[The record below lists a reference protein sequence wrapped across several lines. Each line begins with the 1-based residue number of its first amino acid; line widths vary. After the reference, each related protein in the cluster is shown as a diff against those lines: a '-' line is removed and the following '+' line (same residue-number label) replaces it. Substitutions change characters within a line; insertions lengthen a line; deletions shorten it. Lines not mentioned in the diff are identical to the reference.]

1 MSYGTRVK
9 QVNEDELREELMQDH
24 YERMLSEYAV

>member
-1 MSYGTRVK
+1 METKREPI
-9 QVNEDELREELMQDH
+9 NEEELREELMQDH

>member
-1 MSYGTRVK
+1 MEQESNR
-9 QVNEDELREELMQDH
+9 VNEDELRDELMQDH

>member
-1 MSYGTRVK
+1 MDQESNR
-9 QVNEDELREELMQDH
+9 VNEDELREELMQDH

>member
-1 MSYGTRVK
+1 MEQESNRM
-9 QVNEDELREELMQDH
+9 NEDERREELMQDH

>member
-1 MSYGTRVK
+1 MEQESNR
-9 QVNEDELREELMQDH
+9 VNEDELREELMQNQ

>member
-1 MSYGTRVK
+1 MEQESNR
-9 QVNEDELREELMQDH
+9 VNEYELREELMQDH

>member
-1 MSYGTRVK
+1 MEQASNRM
-9 QVNEDELREELMQDH
+9 NEDELREELMQDQ

>member
-1 MSYGTRVK
+1 MEQESNRM
-9 QVNEDELREELMQDH
+9 NEGELREELMQDH

>member
-1 MSYGTRVK
+1 MEKESNRM
-9 QVNEDELREELMQDH
+9 NEDELREELMQDH

>member
-1 MSYGTRVK
+1 MEQESNRM
-9 QVNEDELREELMQDH
+9 NEDELREELMQDH

>member
-1 MSYGTRVK
+1 MEQEPNR
-9 QVNEDELREELMQDH
+9 VNEDELREELMQDH

>member
-1 MSYGTRVK
+1 MEQESNRM
-9 QVNEDELREELMQDH
+9 NEDELREELMQGH

>member
-1 MSYGTRVK
+1 MEQESNS
-9 QVNEDELREELMQDH
+9 VNEDELREELMQDH

>member
-1 MSYGTRVK
+1 MEQESNR
-9 QVNEDELREELMQDH
+9 VNEDKLREELMQDQ

>member
-1 MSYGTRVK
+1 MEQESNR
-9 QVNEDELREELMQDH
+9 VNEDDLREELMQDH

>member
-1 MSYGTRVK
+1 MEQESNRM
-9 QVNEDELREELMQDH
+9 NEDELREELMQDQ

>member
-1 MSYGTRVK
+1 MDQESNK
-9 QVNEDELREELMQDH
+9 VNEDELREELMQDH

>member
-1 MSYGTRVK
+1 MEQESNK
-9 QVNEDELREELMQDH
+9 INENELREELIQDH

>member
-1 MSYGTRVK
+1 MEQESNRK
-9 QVNEDELREELMQDH
+9 NEDELREELMQDQ

>member
-1 MSYGTRVK
+1 MEQESNR
-9 QVNEDELREELMQDH
+9 VNEDELREELMQDH

>member
-1 MSYGTRVK
+1 MEQESNRK
-9 QVNEDELREELMQDH
+9 NEDELREELMQDH